1 MPFALAAAAGAGAAI
16 GQVLWSCIYNLPRRR
31 PVVAPVPR
39 GGRSA
44 VVSVLAAMLCA
55 GALWLYGPT
64 MLFASRVVLGCA
76 LIVLFAVDAEHRL
89 LPNVITIPGMAIGF
103 LFSLVT
109 DPGWRSSLI
118 GIVLGGGLPFAVAE
132 LYYRVRGQEGL
143 GMGDVKMLAM
153 IGAFLGWPAA
163 MLTLMLGSIA
173 GSIVGLM
180 VIALR
185 RGNLQY
191 SMPFGTFLAVG
202 AAVAAVLGQPLFE
215 WLARVAS

>member
-1 MPFALAAAAGAGAAI
+1 MTTPLTLAAVAAGAAI
-16 GQVLWSCIYNLPRRR
+16 GHVLTSCIHNLPHHR
-31 PVVAPVPR
+31 PIMAPLPAR
-39 GGRSA
+39 KGAA
-44 VVSVLAAMLCA
+44 VVGVLTAVLCA

-64 MLFASRVVLGCA
+64 TLLISRVVLGCA
-76 LIVLFAVDAEHRL
+76 LIVLFAIDAEHRL
-89 LPNVITIPGMAIGF
+89 LPNVITLPGIAIGF

-118 GIVLGGGLPFAVAE
+118 GIVLGGGLPLAVAE

-163 MLTLMLGSIA
+163 LLTLMIGSIT
-173 GSIVGLM
+173 GSIVGLA

-185 RGNLQY
+185 RGDLQY
-191 SMPFGTFLAVG
+191 TMPFGTFLAVG
-202 AAVAAVLGQPLFE
+202 AALSAVLAQPLFE
-215 WLARVAS
+215 WLARVG